1 MSLPIRGRSWGG
13 QCCSSVFHLP
23 VLTVPSCDL
32 LSSPAWP
39 LGAAIPPELT
49 LTFSFFLAKS
59 QLLDAPYADV
69 QNSCTHLHI
78 RGVGKVAWQ
87 VALAQQE
94 CFVGKPRL

>member
-1 MSLPIRGRSWGG
+1 MDCAI
-13 QCCSSVFHLP
+13 SSSSICFE
-23 VLTVPSCDL
+23 LTVSSRDL

-59 QLLDAPYADV
+59 QLLDALYVDEW
-69 QNSCTHLHI
+69 NSCTHLHI
-78 RGVGKVAWQ
+78 RGAGKVAWQ

-94 CFVGKPRL
+94 CAFGKSQL